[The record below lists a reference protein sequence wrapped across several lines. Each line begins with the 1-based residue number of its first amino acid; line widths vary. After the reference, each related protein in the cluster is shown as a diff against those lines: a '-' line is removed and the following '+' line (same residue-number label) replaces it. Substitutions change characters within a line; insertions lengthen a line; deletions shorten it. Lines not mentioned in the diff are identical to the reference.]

1 MELNY
6 SLTENDYLQQQLYI
20 VSNNEFF
27 KKERRNNNIAIIVLL
42 IILAL
47 FSFLI
52 TQDQF
57 FIYAFLIAI
66 IAYCFVS
73 TRYLKWFSRIRLK
86 KYVDSV
92 YLKKCGIITNI
103 KFEEDHI
110 LTSTSIADVKLKFLG
125 FQNISEI
132 EDYFF
137 ITFITDENF
146 IIPKKHVED
155 ISALRN
161 LLKEIAEKRRID
173 FISQLDWKWK

>member
-20 VSNNEFF
+20 VSKNDFF
-27 KKERRNNNIAIIVLL
+27 KKERRNNNIAIIVLVT
-42 IILAL
+42 ILAL

-52 TQDQF
+52 TKDVF
-57 FIYAFLIAI
+57 FIYAFLLLLLI
-66 IAYCFVS
+66 YCCVS
-73 TRYLKWFSRIRLK
+73 SRYLKWASRIRLK

-92 YLKKCGIITNI
+92 YLKKCGIITNV
-103 KFEEDHI
+103 KFEENHI
-110 LTSTSIADVKLKFLG
+110 LTSASIIETKLKFIG

-146 IIPKKHVED
+146 IIPKKHIED
-155 ISALRN
+155 VSALRN
-161 LLKEIAEKRRID
+161 LLKEIAEKRSID
-173 FISQLDWKWK
+173 FISELDWKWK